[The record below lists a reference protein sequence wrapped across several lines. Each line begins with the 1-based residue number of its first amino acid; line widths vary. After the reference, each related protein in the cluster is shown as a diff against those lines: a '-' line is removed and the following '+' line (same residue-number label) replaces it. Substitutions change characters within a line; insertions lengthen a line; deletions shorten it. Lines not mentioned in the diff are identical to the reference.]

1 MNSMLKRIEWILK
14 DKSLKSLNI
23 VDEMWHYE
31 ETKDMFREY
40 NDKALKFLNAV
51 KEAKV
56 VANNEDLG
64 IT

>member
-1 MNSMLKRIEWILK
+1 MLKRIEWILK